1 MVANMWL
8 LRPLLG
14 VILFTATTALAADPS
29 PEVGAK
35 SPDAP
40 QPPITGPEADAVD
53 GLPVLKQLVE
63 GGRLRLSAD
72 ESGATTTFY
81 FALFAYV
88 RGPQGASPSTEVA
101 VWRDGD
107 HLLVWTGSRQDKKPP
122 LPTCAMTDGLFVGL
136 DPKNPGGLVLIDGG
150 HPEVVFSGSQDKKGI
165 DFVVGYRRSGLDS
178 AHIVFDG
185 KAILQS
191 SFSTMTSASYD
202 EKNKTV
208 TVTTKRAKMQLK
220 PAADAK
226 LPCAVEWM
234 TVTGPTQAVAMR
246 MAQEPLK
253 PPPRLE
259 KFTAAAVE
267 ASGLPLRRL
276 GSDDPESEL
285 RPYFDVPVA
294 DFYADP
300 RHRQAAEKLWMILRP
315 PPAGAKPQ
323 EPGKFQKTLPF

>member
-1 MVANMWL
+1 MWL
-8 LRPLLG
+8 LRVLLC
-14 VILFTATTALAADPS
+14 VILFSAAIARAADPS
-29 PEVGAK
+29 PEGGAK
-35 SPDAP
+35 APDAP
-40 QPPITGPEADAVD
+40 QAPITGPDAEAVD

-72 ESGATTTFY
+72 DASAATTFY

-88 RGPQGASPSTEVA
+88 RGPQGVSPSTEVA
-101 VWRDGD
+101 VWRDGQ

-136 DPKNPGGLVLIDGG
+136 DPKNPGGVVLIDGG

-165 DFVVGYRRSGLDS
+165 DFVVAYRRTGLD
-178 AHIVFDG
+178 AARVFFDG
-185 KAILQS
+185 KAIIQS

-208 TVTTKRAKMQLK
+208 AVTTKRAKMQLK
-220 PAADAK
+220 PAADPKA
-226 LPCAVEWM
+226 PCALEWL
-234 TVTGPTQAVAMR
+234 TVTGPTQAVALR

-253 PPPRLE
+253 PPPRVE
-259 KFTAAAVE
+259 NFTAAAVE

-276 GSDDPESEL
+276 GADDPDSEL

-315 PPAGAKPQ
+315 PPAGVKPQ
-323 EPGKFQKTLPF
+323 ESGKFQKTLPF